1 MSVRVKICGL
11 TNLDDARA
19 AIDAGAHAI
28 GFIFFTG
35 SPRYITPAATARI
48 IAQLP
53 PFVSKVGVFVNES
66 LDAIRQTAEDTGI
79 DTVQLHGDETPDLC
93 DALARERFKTIKA
106 FRIKD
111 RTSLEA
117 LSSFST
123 SAYLLDSY
131 VPGQLGGTGAQFNWD
146 LAIQAAALGTPI
158 ILAGGLVPENV
169 RDAVSKVSPYGVD
182 VSSGV
187 ESSPGKK
194 DHRKIRA
201 FMAASRIDSKA

>member
-11 TNLDDARA
+11 TNLDDART
-19 AIDAGAHAI
+19 AIDAGAHAL

-35 SPRYITPAATARI
+35 SARYITPAATARI

-53 PFVSKVGVFVNES
+53 PFVSKVGVFVDES
-66 LDAIRQTAEDTGI
+66 LDAIRQTADETGI
-79 DTVQLHGDETPDLC
+79 DTIQLHGDETPDLC

-111 RTSLEA
+111 RSSLEV
-117 LSSFST
+117 LPSFST

-146 LAIQAAALGTPI
+146 LAIQAATLGTPI

-194 DHRKIRA
+194 DHRRIRA
-201 FMAASRIDSKA
+201 FMAASHFDPKA